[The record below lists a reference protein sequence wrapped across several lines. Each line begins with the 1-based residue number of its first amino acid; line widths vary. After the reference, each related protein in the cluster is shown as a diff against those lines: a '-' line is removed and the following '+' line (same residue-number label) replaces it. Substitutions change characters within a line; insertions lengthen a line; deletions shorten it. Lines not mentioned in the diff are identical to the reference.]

1 MSSRDLGTFV
11 HALVA
16 RAHRRGAM
24 DDSGLASLADQLAAG
39 GSGSVLSDVERR
51 RCIAIGAHLLAS
63 VQRKP
68 GGGLVFEAPY
78 SRRLDDGRIERG
90 VIDCL
95 VFDGNAIEVLEF
107 KTGAAQAQHSDQ
119 LEAYVAAVRAAYPA
133 RHVEGRLVYVQAP

>member
-1 MSSRDLGTFV
+1 
-11 HALVA
+11 
-16 RAHRRGAM
+16 M
-24 DDSGLASLADQLAAG
+24 DDSGLASLAEQLAAG
-39 GSGSVLSDVERR
+39 GSSSVLSDAERR
-51 RCIAIGAHLLAS
+51 RCIAIAAHLLAS